1 MAEAPRIAPIAPG
14 AVRRIAGAQVV
25 PDMRAAVKEL
35 IENAL
40 DAGATSIGTCVA
52 PDAELRF
59 KEYGLGGIEV
69 VDNGSGIRKEDY
81 SMIGRRH
88 HTSKLTS
95 FDDLARVATFGFRGE
110 ALASLCS
117 VAHVTLLTATERDA
131 PMGTLLELA
140 HDGSLKA
147 CDKRIAR
154 QRGTTVT
161 LSQLLAPLPVRRREL
176 EKNVKREF
184 AKAQA
189 IIQAYALVCEGVRWA
204 SSVLLPD
211 GRRVSQLIVR
221 AATGPQYLGA
231 NMTAL
236 FGPKAAATVQPL
248 QLDLGE
254 DGVRMVGLVS
264 KPALGSGRSSGDRQY
279 FYLNG
284 RPWDCPKL
292 AHIFNQV
299 YHTFN
304 AMQYPCVVADLRLG
318 RHAYDVNVSPD
329 KRTLYLHEEA
339 ALFERIRV
347 ALEQVWEPTRGVLRV
362 QNQAFESLAPADE
375 APKRNAPE
383 ASREPTK
390 TPRLEEPT
398 VSTWSASWSSPP
410 SSQESNA
417 TQGVSSMRA
426 QFRQAVRN
434 FAVRRAQAPDYV
446 SEHEEDTSMGADE
459 DASSIEASDGASSE
473 DELQGTSRSSSA
485 CPSASVAPR
494 DTLRRPSSPIVP
506 APAEPVPT
514 LAPAEPVPREEP
526 RHETQTSSP
535 RALAPPTS
543 EPVLVQEECAAP
555 RKDTVEATP
564 TLPSSVQPTVRSQR
578 KSVTPTPASLEAS
591 ESLDAAPC
599 SPDASRNTARSRWTE
614 PRSPAAL
621 PDTTLTLPFHLPDF
635 YGRLEH
641 VPGPSAPR
649 VWQGAEVGVPDEQV
663 VAALERVLCKSDFA
677 HMRVVGQFNLGFI
690 IARRV
695 THDMDDLFIID
706 QHAADEKFNFETLQR
721 TTKIHS
727 QQLLRPEPIELA
739 PTDELVA
746 MEHAAWL
753 RMNGFDIQMDEEAP
767 PGHRVK
773 LLSKPVS
780 KDTVF
785 DLHGACLLLMLDL
798 EELLYQLREAH
809 HGLECRVRCSK
820 VHDMLASRSCRKS
833 IMVGSALDLRQMRQ
847 VVEHMGETEQPWNC
861 PHGRPTI
868 RHLTTLGTPPS
879 ARPVAWSALSLL

>member
-1 MAEAPRIAPIAPG
+1 
-14 AVRRIAGAQVV
+14 
-25 PDMRAAVKEL
+25 
-35 IENAL
+35 
-40 DAGATSIGTCVA
+40 
-52 PDAELRF
+52 
-59 KEYGLGGIEV
+59 
-69 VDNGSGIRKEDY
+69 
-81 SMIGRRH
+81 
-88 HTSKLTS
+88 
-95 FDDLARVATFGFRGE
+95 
-110 ALASLCS
+110 
-117 VAHVTLLTATERDA
+117 
-131 PMGTLLELA
+131 MGTLLELA
-140 HDGSLKA
+140 QDGSLKA

-161 LSQLLAPLPVRRREL
+161 LTQLLAPLPVRRREL

-211 GRRVSQLIVR
+211 GRRVSQLVVR

-231 NMTAL
+231 NMAAL
-236 FGPKAAATVQPL
+236 FGPKAAATMQPL

-279 FYLNG
+279 LYLNG

-304 AMQYPCVVADLRLG
+304 AAQYPCVVADLRLS

-339 ALFERIRV
+339 VLFERIRV

-383 ASREPTK
+383 ASHEPTK
-390 TPRLEEPT
+390 APRLEPT

-410 SSQESNA
+410 ASQEYSA
-417 TQGVSSMRA
+417 TQGVTSMRA

-434 FAVRRAQAPDYV
+434 FAVRRAQAPGYV
-446 SEHEEDTSMGADE
+446 SEHEEDTSIGADE
-459 DASSIEASDGASSE
+459 YASSIEPSDGASSE
-473 DELQGTSRSSSA
+473 DELQSTSRSPSA
-485 CPSASVAPR
+485 CLSASAAPT
-494 DTLRRPSSPIVP
+494 DALRRPSSPIVP
-506 APAEPVPT
+506 APA
-514 LAPAEPVPREEP
+514 PAEPLPRVAAVHEP
-526 RHETQTSSP
+526 RCETQTLRP
-535 RALAPPTS
+535 LALAPPTAES
-543 EPVLVQEECAAP
+543 TLMRDERTASREG
-555 RKDTVEATP
+555 TVEATP
-564 TLPSSVQPTVRSQR
+564 TPPAPVQPMVRSHGP
-578 KSVTPTPASLEAS
+578 SLTPPSASS
-591 ESLDAAPC
+591 EVEEPLDAAP
-599 SPDASRNTARSRWTE
+599 SSFDASQNTTRSRWTE

-635 YGRLEH
+635 YGRLER
-641 VPGPSAPR
+641 VPGPNAPR

-695 THDMDDLFIID
+695 TPDMDDLFIID

-753 RMNGFDIQMDEEAP
+753 RMNGFDIEMDEEAP

-785 DLHGACLLLMLDL
+785 DLHGACLPLTLDL
-798 EELLYQLREAH
+798 EELLYQLREVH
-809 HGLECRVRCSK
+809 HGHECRVRCSK

-868 RHLTTLGTPPS
+868 RHLTTVGTPPS